1 MMENEAAK
9 AEVEKAVEKE
19 TEMAKKFGDL
29 KAKSQQ
35 AQQEVVR
42 LRSEQLEA
50 QKKLAM
56 VEVLAVNAARMK
68 ELEERRRMA
77 TEAAELARKNLAEQR
92 QREKDALEATRR
104 ALEEARAAMGAAKG
118 GGRGTKRPA
127 EEATQ
132 PDAKRPELADGE

>member
-1 MMENEAAK
+1 MKTTLMTADTAIAQAQALEDAQAKQAGEAMMEYEAAK
-9 AEVEKAVEKE
+9 TEVEKAMEKE

-56 VEVLAVNAARMK
+56 VEVLAVNS
-68 ELEERRRMA
+68 
-77 TEAAELARKNLAEQR
+77 ARKNLAEQR

-104 ALEEARAAMGAAKG
+104 ALDEARAAMGAAK
-118 GGRGTKRPA
+118 
-127 EEATQ
+127 
-132 PDAKRPELADGE
+132 